1 MPPRLLLSVL
11 AAAGWALLANF
22 SLAQDERSSGYRLR
36 YERGQSQLLEV
47 AAEEPAADESASDEP
62 GRAMA
67 SLSDEAPADQ
77 EPAAAEI
84 AADDETLPPIVK
96 AVQPRPEYVPPSEA
110 EPPDVYGPI
119 HDGPIAVADA
129 AGTEDAR
136 KRPGSG
142 LKISPRTESGGRQ
155 LARPGIAGAN
165 GAITTVVG
173 SLAVV
178 LGLFAVVVW
187 ISRRMGPQAT
197 APLPKEAVEL
207 LGRTTISGQHALQL
221 VRVGGRL
228 LLVALSPHG
237 AATLTEIIDPHEVER
252 LTALCLRQRAG
263 SSTASFQQA
272 VSELERQPASRGF
285 VDQRRPA
292 AAAANRSRT
301 SSFRT

>member
-1 MPPRLLLSVL
+1 LT
-11 AAAGWALLANF
+11 F
-22 SLAQDERSSGYRLR
+22 AQDERSSGYRLR

-47 AAEEPAADESASDEP
+47 DAEEPATEGSGSEETS
-62 GRAMA
+62 RAMA
-67 SLSDEAPADQ
+67 SLSDDELAEQ
-77 EPAAAEI
+77 EPAGSEPL
-84 AADDETLPPIVK
+84 ADDAATLPPIVN
-96 AVQPRPEYVPPSEA
+96 AAQPPVEYEPRPEI
-110 EPPDVYGPI
+110 EPPPGYEPQGRAPLTT
-119 HDGPIAVADA
+119 A
-129 AGTEDAR
+129 ALPSAPEQPPPR
-136 KRPGSG
+136 SG
-142 LKISPRTESGGRQ
+142 LKISPRKESGGRQ
-155 LARPGIAGAN
+155 LAAPGIAGAN

-187 ISRRMGPQAT
+187 VSRRMGPQAT

-272 VSELERQPASRGF
+272 MSELERQPTSRGF

-292 AAAANRSRT
+292 TSAANRPRT